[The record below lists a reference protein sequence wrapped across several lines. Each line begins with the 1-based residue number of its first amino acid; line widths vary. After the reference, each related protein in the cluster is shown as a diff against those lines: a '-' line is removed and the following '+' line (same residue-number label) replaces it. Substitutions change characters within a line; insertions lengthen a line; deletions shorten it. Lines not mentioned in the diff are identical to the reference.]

1 MRSDERTTTKRGQS
15 QPSSLTGGTA
25 PSTLPK
31 RNRAL
36 LLAGILLIAIN
47 LRPALASLGPL
58 VDDIREATGLSNV
71 LLGFLTTLP
80 LMAFGLVSMLAP
92 AFTKK
97 FGVGR
102 VLLAAMALLTAGIL
116 IRSMAWLPALYIGT
130 IMLGV
135 AIAFGNVLLPSLT
148 KQNFSS
154 NSGLIT
160 ALYSSTMAIGASIAA
175 GLSVPLAESHG
186 WGWQGSLRVWAVLSF
201 LAFCIWIP
209 QVLKLKKVDS
219 NRSSIHAMK
228 SMLRQR
234 LAWQVAMFLGLQSFT
249 FYALLA
255 WLPGLLVSRGFD
267 NEAAG
272 WMLSLSQAMGIAGS
286 MIIPF
291 VAGKKP
297 DQRSTVAVLIAL
309 ELFALLGLLFQGFG
323 AEWLWISIIGFA
335 LGGCFGSA
343 LLLIVLRSSDTDTAT
358 ELSGMAQS
366 AGYFIAA
373 TGPIMIGSLFDLSGS
388 WSYPIMA
395 LILIAFVKLYMG
407 SGAGKQGTVTRG

>member
-1 MRSDERTTTKRGQS
+1 MRSDQRTKAKPELS
-15 QPSSLTGGTA
+15 HSSIAISGSI

-31 RNRAL
+31 RSNAL

-58 VDDIREATGLSNV
+58 VDDIRASTGLSNV
-71 LLGFLTTLP
+71 LLGLLTTLP
-80 LMAFGLVSMLAP
+80 LMAFGVVSILAP
-92 AFTKK
+92 VFTKK

-175 GLSVPLAESHG
+175 GLSVPLSETQG
-186 WGWQGSLRVWAVLSF
+186 WRGSLRVWAILSF

-209 QVLKLKKVDS
+209 QVWRLKKGNS
-219 NRSSIHAMK
+219 NRSSFHAMK
-228 SMLRQR
+228 NMFRQR
-234 LAWQVAMFLGLQSFT
+234 LAWQVAMFMGFQSFT
-249 FYALLA
+249 FYVFLA
-255 WLPGLLVSRGFD
+255 WLPELLVSRGYD
-267 NEAAG
+267 HEAAG
-272 WMLSLSQAMGIAGS
+272 WMLSLSQATGIVGS

-297 DQRSTVAVLIAL
+297 DQRSTVAVLIAM
-309 ELFALLGLLFQGFG
+309 ELIGLLGLLFQGFG
-323 AEWLWISIIGFA
+323 PEWIWISIIGFV
-335 LGGCFGSA
+335 LGGCFGLA
-343 LLLIVLRSSDTDTAT
+343 LLLLVLRSSDTETAT

-373 TGPIMIGSLFDLSGS
+373 TGPILIGSLFDLSGS

-395 LILIAFVKLYMG
+395 LILIAFIKLFMG
-407 SGAGKQGTVTRG
+407 MEAGKQGAVTRG

>member
-1 MRSDERTTTKRGQS
+1 MRSDERTTTKPGRS
-15 QPSSLTGGTA
+15 QASSLTGGTA

-71 LLGFLTTLP
+71 LLGSLTTLP
-80 LMAFGLVSMLAP
+80 LMAFGLVSVLAP
-92 AFTKK
+92 VCTKK

-154 NSGLIT
+154 HSGLIT

-175 GLSVPLAESHG
+175 GLSVPLAERHG

-209 QVLKLKKVDS
+209 QVLRLKKVDS

-228 SMLRQR
+228 SMFRQR
-234 LAWQVAMFLGLQSFT
+234 LAWQVAMFLGFQSFT
-249 FYALLA
+249 FYVLLA
-255 WLPGLLVSRGFD
+255 WLPEMLVSRGFD

-272 WMLSLSQAMGIAGS
+272 WMLSLSQATGIAGS

-309 ELFALLGLLFQGFG
+309 ELIALLGLLFQGFG

-335 LGGCFGSA
+335 LGGCFGLA
-343 LLLIVLRSSDTDTAT
+343 LLLIVLRSSDTETAI

-366 AGYFIAA
+366 LGYFIAA
-373 TGPIMIGSLFDLSGS
+373 TGPILIGSLFDLSGS